1 MEKVLIIGGT
11 GFIGKNIIRV
21 LKEHNVITGCYDLVD
36 KNYGDYNYIGNVIY
50 DNDLDSIISE
60 YDKIVYL
67 ITSVS
72 PKKSMENP
80 TESYVNDIPL
90 LLKVLDIAK
99 ENNIKRVVFASS
111 GGTVYGDN
119 GNNKSKESDFNEP
132 LNHYAICKLTSEKIL
147 EMYNKLYNM
156 ENISLRIS
164 NPFGYGQ
171 NPNSNVGAITV
182 FANKIL
188 NNEEITLFGDGNI
201 VRDYIDVSSVA
212 LAFYQALQC
221 DFQTIDTTP
230 VFNIGSGNGLSLN
243 EIINIISETLGLEP
257 KINYQLARKF
267 DVSYNVLDTTKAE
280 KYLGYKHD
288 DDEIENIKKYVLTLK
303 KNREVK

>member
-1 MEKVLIIGGT
+1 MEKVLVIGGT
-11 GFIGKNIIRV
+11 GFIGRNV
-21 LKEHNVITGCYDLVD
+21 VDNLKSHGIITGCYDLVD

-50 DNDLDSIISE
+50 DDNLDSIISD

-80 TESYVNDIPL
+80 KEPYVNDVPL
-90 LLKVLDIAK
+90 LLKVLDSAK
-99 ENNIKRVVFASS
+99 QHNIKRVVFASS

-147 EMYNKLYNM
+147 EMYNKLYSM

-164 NPFGYGQ
+164 NPFGFGQ
-171 NPNSNVGAITV
+171 NPKSNVGAITV

-188 NNEEITLFGDGNI
+188 NDEEIVLFGDGNV
-201 VRDYIDVSSVA
+201 VRDYIDVSEVA
-212 LAFYQALQC
+212 EAFYLALET
-221 DFQTIDTTP
+221 DFNKIDTTP
-230 VFNIGSGNGLSLN
+230 VFNIGSGQGLSLN
-243 EIINIISETLGLEP
+243 EIISIISETLNVEP
-257 KINYQLARKF
+257 KINHQPARKF
-267 DVSYNVLDTTKAE
+267 DVQYNVLDTSKAE
-280 KYLGYKHD
+280 QYLNYKHND
-288 DDEIENIKKYVLTLK
+288 SEVENIKKYVKTLK
-303 KNREVK
+303 